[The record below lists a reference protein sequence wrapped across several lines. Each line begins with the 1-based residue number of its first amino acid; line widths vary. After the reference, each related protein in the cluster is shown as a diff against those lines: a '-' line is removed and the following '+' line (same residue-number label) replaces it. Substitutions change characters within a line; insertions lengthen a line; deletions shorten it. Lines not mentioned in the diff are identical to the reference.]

1 MEMLRKVI
9 DCGSLN
15 ISQEHFYGGVSFSK
29 VTSLQCLGCNFAMNR
44 THYRFF
50 LEYVTNTSCLKKYF
64 E

>member
-15 ISQEHFYGGVSFSK
+15 ISQEHFYGGVSFSN

-44 THYRFF
+44 THY
-50 LEYVTNTSCLKKYF
+50 VTKTSCLKKYF